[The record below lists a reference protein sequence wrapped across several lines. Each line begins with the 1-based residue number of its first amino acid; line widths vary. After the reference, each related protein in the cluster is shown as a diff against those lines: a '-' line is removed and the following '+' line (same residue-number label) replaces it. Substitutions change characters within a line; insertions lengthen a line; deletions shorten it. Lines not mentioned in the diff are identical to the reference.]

1 MKILV
6 FSQCFYPERFLI
18 NDIVKELVSVGH
30 EVTVVTGQ
38 PNYPGGEIYP
48 EYKGKHVKEETIFG
62 ARIIRA
68 NIIPRGHNRVGQF
81 LNYLSYAKNAYKV
94 AKKLTGFDIVYCYQL
109 TPVLQLKPA
118 IKYAKKHNLKLACYC
133 LDLAPL
139 SGSELMRKFKI
150 FNAYYPRQAKKL
162 YNACDKIAVTS
173 KSFIDYLNKVNGVP
187 TDKISYIPQHAP
199 ENLINAEYSPRQN
212 SADITTFIY
221 AGNVGKSTGLKTLVL
236 AVNELKKQGE
246 TGLKVE
252 IVGDGNLKSELVAL
266 TNELKL
272 NDVVKFSGGVPMK
285 EMTDVYR
292 RADALVITLIKGQI
306 TVPGKLQAYMAT
318 GKPVIGAMSGAGKEL
333 IEEANCGVCAEAED
347 YMGLANLMK
356 DYLKNPAAYVS
367 AGLNGKEY
375 VKAHFTLSEH
385 ISNLEK
391 LLSETING

>member
-38 PNYPGGEIYP
+38 PNYPGGEIFP

-62 ARIIRA
+62 ARVIRA

-118 IKYAKKHNLKLACYC
+118 IKYAKKHNLKLVCYC

-139 SGSELMRKFKI
+139 SGSELMRKLKI
-150 FNAYYPRQAKKL
+150 FNAYYSRQAKKL

-173 KSFIDYLNKVNGVP
+173 KSFIEYLNKVNGVP
-187 TDKISYIPQHAP
+187 VNKISYIPQHAP
-199 ENLINAEYSPRQN
+199 ENLINAEYSPRKVKDDEQ
-212 SADITTFIY
+212 TFIY
-221 AGNVGKSTGLKTLVL
+221 AGNVGKSTGLITLIL
-236 AVNELKKQGE
+236 AVNELKTRGK
-246 TGLKVE
+246 TGFKVE
-252 IVGDGNLKSELVAL
+252 IVGDGNLKHELVAL
-266 TNELKL
+266 TSELKL
-272 NDVVKFSGGVPMK
+272 NDVVKFSNGVPMK
-285 EMTDVYR
+285 EMVEVYR

-333 IEEANCGVCAEAED
+333 IKEANCGVCAEAED
-347 YMGLANLMK
+347 YAGLAEIID

-375 VKAHFTLSEH
+375 AKAHFTLSEH
-385 ISNLEK
+385 ISRLEN
-391 LLSETING
+391 LLSETLNG